1 LICLG
6 VDPGQSRVG
15 LALGQDSLSLAIE
28 SIDAESALDRIAAL
42 VSEKNAERI
51 YVGLPLSLSGDQ
63 TASTKNALDLA
74 KAIAERITIPV
85 FVVDERLSTA
95 QSLRLAR
102 SSGKSAKESKSFID
116 AEAARLIVESAI
128 SSDHKVGIEL
138 GDFLAR
144 H

>member
-1 LICLG
+1 MICLG

-95 QSLRLAR
+95 QSLLLAR

-128 SSDHKVGIEL
+128 SSDHKVGVEL